1 MDAQTR
7 SSKATSNGLSRQMVA
22 ELEDALLRS
31 GRESGRVQVLGHRG
45 SPAAPGRP
53 ENSAAAVREALRQEA
68 DGVEIDVRLT
78 ADGVLV
84 CAHNPVAVGR
94 TGALLDVA
102 TSASGDLLDEVDGAP
117 LATLAEMLAAGQRPS
132 GSRIVVEVKPVPD
145 PAVARET
152 ARVLADVL
160 ATSAG
165 TAEITLSSFDPV
177 LLGLVRRACA
187 DLPVRTALLGEKT
200 DPVDAIVRRADEDG
214 HDEVHLPVAGARRTP
229 EALAAARDRGLSV
242 ALWTV
247 NRRRDLRWAAQL
259 GVSAVIT
266 DDVPRA
272 RRELDRDAVLE
283 QAAA

>member
-7 SSKATSNGLSRQMVA
+7 TSRAASNGLGRQLVA

-31 GRESGRVQVLGHRG
+31 GRRSGQVQVLGHRG
-45 SPAAPGRP
+45 SPAAPGRA
-53 ENSAAAVREALRQEA
+53 ENSVAAVREALRHGA

-84 CAHNPVAVGR
+84 CSHNPVAVGR

-102 TSASGDLLDEVDGAP
+102 TSASADLLDDVAGRP
-117 LATLAEMLAAGQRPS
+117 LPTLAELLAAGQRPA
-132 GSRIVVEVKPVPD
+132 GSRIVVEVKPVAD
-145 PAVARET
+145 PAAARET

-160 ATSAG
+160 AASAG
-165 TAEITLSSFDPV
+165 PAEITVSSFDAA

-187 DLPVRTALLGEKT
+187 DLPVRTALLGDKQE
-200 DPVDAIVRRADEDG
+200 PVDAIVRRADEDG
-214 HDEVHLPVAGARRTP
+214 HDEVHLPLAGARRTP
-229 EALAAARDRGLSV
+229 EVLAAARDRGLSV

-247 NRRRDLRWAAQL
+247 NRRRDLRWAAQQ
-259 GVSAVIT
+259 GVAAVIT

-272 RRELDRDAVLE
+272 RRELDRAAVLE